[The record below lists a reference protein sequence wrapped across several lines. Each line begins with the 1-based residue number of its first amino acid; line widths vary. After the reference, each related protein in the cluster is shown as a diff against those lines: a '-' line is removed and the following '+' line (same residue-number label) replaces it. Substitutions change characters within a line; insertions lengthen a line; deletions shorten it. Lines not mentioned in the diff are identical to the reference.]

1 MKAARL
7 YNYDEKCAGP
17 EFLKIEEVPDPRLE
31 SQNDVI
37 IKIGGAG
44 LCRTD
49 LHIIEGIWRAKVDVK
64 LPYVPGHENAGWV
77 EEVGSS
83 VKRYRKGDT
92 VIVHPLV
99 TDGLCPA
106 CRGGNDMYCENGRFP
121 GIDSDGGFAEYLRVS
136 ERNLLPLSSGLEP
149 KDVAPYADAGLTAYH
164 AGKKAIKLLEPGQ
177 ATVLIG
183 LGGLGHIALQVL
195 RALGADEIIAVD
207 RSDGA
212 LRLSK
217 ELGADRV
224 VKTSNKTVQEV
235 LDLTHGLGAQVVID
249 FVAEGSTMDEG
260 LAMTR
265 KGGYYFVVGYGGTLK
280 VPTIDLIFD
289 EKSII
294 GNLVGTYSDLQE
306 LMTLAARGKVRL
318 ATRPYR
324 LDQVNQAM
332 TDLLNARIEGRGVL
346 IP

>member
-7 YNYDEKCAGP
+7 HNYDEKCKGP
-17 EFLKIEEVPDPRLE
+17 EFLKFEDVPDPSLE
-31 SQNDVI
+31 SDTDVI
-37 IKIGGAG
+37 VRIGGAG

-49 LHIIEGIWRAKVDVK
+49 LHIIEGIWRSKVNVT
-64 LPYVPGHENAGWV
+64 LPYIPGHENAGWV
-77 EEVGSS
+77 EEVGPT
-83 VKRYRKGDT
+83 VRRFKRGDT

-106 CRGGNDMYCENGRFP
+106 CRAGNDMYCDSGRFP
-121 GIDSDGGFAEYLRVS
+121 GIDSNGGFAQYLRVG
-136 ERNLLPLSSGLEP
+136 ERSLLPLSGGLQP

-164 AGKKAIKLLEPGQ
+164 AAKKAIKFLEPGQ

-207 RSDGA
+207 RSDPA
-212 LRLSK
+212 LKLAR
-217 ELGADRV
+217 ELGADHV
-224 VKTSNKTVQEV
+224 VKSSGHSVQEI
-235 LDLTHGLGAQVVID
+235 LDLTHGAGAQVVID
-249 FVAEGSTMDEG
+249 FVAEGTTIDEG

-265 KGGYYFVVGYGGTLK
+265 KGGYYFVVGYGGTVN
-280 VPTIDLIFD
+280 VPTIDLIVG

-306 LMTLAARGKVRL
+306 LMTLAARGKVKL
-318 ATRPYR
+318 TTRQYR
-324 LDQVNQAM
+324 LDQVNQAIG
-332 TDLLNARIEGRGVL
+332 DLSNSRIEGRGVL
-346 IP
+346 VP

>member
-17 EFLKIEEVPDPRLE
+17 EFLKVEDVKDPVLE

-37 IKIGGAG
+37 IRIGGAG

-49 LHIIEGIWRAKVDVK
+49 LHIIEGIWRSKVDVK
-64 LPYVPGHENAGWV
+64 LPYIPGHENAGWV
-77 EEVGSS
+77 EDVGAS
-83 VKRYRKGDT
+83 VKGYKRGDT

-121 GIDSDGGFAEYLRVS
+121 GIDSNGGFGQYMRVS
-136 ERNLLPLSSGLEP
+136 ERNLLPLTDGLQP

-164 AGKKAIKLLEPGQ
+164 AAKKAIKLLEPGQ

-207 RSDGA
+207 RSDAA

-217 ELGADRV
+217 ELGADRI
-224 VKTSNKTVQEV
+224 VKASAKTVQDV

-249 FVAEGSTMDEG
+249 FVAEGNTIDEG

-280 VPTIDLIFD
+280 VPTIDLIVG

-318 ATRPYR
+318 TTRQYR
-324 LDQVNQAM
+324 LDQVNQAIG
-332 TDLLNARIEGRGVL
+332 DLLNSRIEGRGVL
-346 IP
+346 VP